1 MQIWPIDVSVF
12 RFPYLKSA
20 VFGFWSL
27 ARFAGFLQ
35 FSLGLSVFVNNDK
48 GFSDFSIQYILRFF
62 WFCQGSYTLQSR

>member
-1 MQIWPIDVSVF
+1 MQMWPIDVSVF
-12 RFPYLKSA
+12 RFPYS

-48 GFSDFSIQYILRFF
+48 GFSDFSIQSILRFF
-62 WFCQGSYTLQSR
+62 WFWQGSHTLQSR